1 MLDTIDYSV
10 KHFFKHILRS
20 RLEVVNSLDN
30 AEYYGASICLGD
42 NVKDLECYLIF
53 RKESLQALASRLL
66 GEDDKMCEDDFCDLC
81 KEVANQIIGYAKRL
95 LADAYDDYSITV
107 PEYLGKVSDF
117 KLGFNYEFFYKLEDN
132 TFCVG
137 IIEKKKTR

>member
-20 RLEVVNSLDN
+20 RLETTNSLDN

-42 NVKDLECYLIF
+42 NVKELSCYLIF
-53 RKESLQALASRLL
+53 KKESLQALASRLL
-66 GEDDKMCEDDFCDLC
+66 GDDAKMSEDDYCDLC
-81 KEVANQIIGYAKRL
+81 KEVVNQIIGYAKRL
-95 LADAYDDYSITV
+95 LADAYDDYTISV
-107 PEYLGKVSDF
+107 PEYLGKVKDF
-117 KLGFNYEFFYKLEDN
+117 KLGFTHEFFYKLEEN

-137 IIEKKKTR
+137 IIEKKK

>member
-20 RLEVVNSLDN
+20 RLESAKSLDN

-42 NVKDLECYLIF
+42 NVKELSCYLIF
-53 RKESLQALASRLL
+53 KKESLQALASRLL
-66 GEDDKMCEDDFCDLC
+66 GDDAKMSEDDYCDLC

-95 LADAYDDYSITV
+95 LADAYDDYTISV
-107 PEYLGKVSDF
+107 PEYLGKVKDF
-117 KLGFNYEFFYKLEDN
+117 KLGFTHEFFYKLEEN

-137 IIEKKKTR
+137 IIEKKK

>member
-20 RLEVVNSLDN
+20 KLEITDKLDD
-30 AEYYGASICLGD
+30 AVYYGSSICLSD

-53 RKESLQALASRLL
+53 KQDSLKQLATRLL
-66 GEDDKMCEDDFCDLC
+66 GDEKMDEDDYCDLC

-95 LADAYDDYSITV
+95 LADAYDDYSISV
-107 PEYLGKVSDF
+107 PEYLGRVKDF
-117 KLGFNYEFFYKLEDN
+117 KLGFNYEFFYKLDEH

-137 IIEKKKTR
+137 IVEKKK